1 MTNNYFNMPE
11 EKYISQILILFSVF
25 IVLLL
30 YFLISDDGL
39 NIYNK
44 IVSNRILNSFVASI
58 FFSFFILGI
67 SYYLNIS
74 LSIKR
79 KKIATNTQIN
89 ERKLRNELLHSL
101 DQHSDY
107 FCLIDS
113 KMRIFW
119 ANQELIN
126 INNDIIGSDAI
137 TIFFEEEIL
146 KQDTILHKVIETKES
161 IKYSKYYKKNSLY
174 KDEKYIELN
183 CIPIFDI
190 DDNIVYL
197 FLISRDI
204 TIQTQLEGSKS
215 RLNAIIDDSEDAIFV
230 IDKRGVIHSWNSA
243 AEIMFGYSADQI
255 IGQPL
260 TILDHCINF
269 ETLVSIT
276 KYAHDNTQ
284 SIQHID
290 FIPLNK
296 ANKKYFVSF
305 TIYPLFD
312 EIGNILGISTIVK
325 DKTDFVMAQK
335 ALVEN
340 EQKMRN
346 LALHIDKVREEERKQ
361 IAFAVHDE
369 LGYALSAIKMDTTWL
384 QNKVNINDKTI
395 SSRITGMLKLIDTAI
410 QKVKSIS
417 LDLRPSVLD
426 HFGLAAAI
434 EWQAGEFQRR
444 MSIRCKVTI
453 EPSDFNVKE
462 EFRVPIFRIFQEAIT
477 NIIRHAKAS
486 RVDIKLIYRNE
497 ILELDIIDNG
507 IGIPVE
513 KINDPNSFGL
523 LGIKEKAN
531 SIGGKAIIQ
540 NNKNNP
546 GTHVSLRLKIKKE
559 DIINE
564 NKQL

>member
-1 MTNNYFNMPE
+1 
-11 EKYISQILILFSVF
+11 
-25 IVLLL
+25 
-30 YFLISDDGL
+30 
-39 NIYNK
+39 
-44 IVSNRILNSFVASI
+44 
-58 FFSFFILGI
+58 
-67 SYYLNIS
+67 
-74 LSIKR
+74 
-79 KKIATNTQIN
+79 
-89 ERKLRNELLHSL
+89 
-101 DQHSDY
+101 
-107 FCLIDS
+107 
-113 KMRIFW
+113 
-119 ANQELIN
+119 
-126 INNDIIGSDAI
+126 
-137 TIFFEEEIL
+137 
-146 KQDTILHKVIETKES
+146 
-161 IKYSKYYKKNSLY
+161 
-174 KDEKYIELN
+174 
-183 CIPIFDI
+183 
-190 DDNIVYL
+190 
-197 FLISRDI
+197 
-204 TIQTQLEGSKS
+204 
-215 RLNAIIDDSEDAIFV
+215 
-230 IDKRGVIHSWNSA
+230 
-243 AEIMFGYSADQI
+243 
-255 IGQPL
+255 
-260 TILDHCINF
+260 
-269 ETLVSIT
+269 
-276 KYAHDNTQ
+276 
-284 SIQHID
+284 
-290 FIPLNK
+290 
-296 ANKKYFVSF
+296 
-305 TIYPLFD
+305 
-312 EIGNILGISTIVK
+312 
-325 DKTDFVMAQK
+325 MAQK

-384 QNKVNINDKTI
+384 QNKVNINDKNI
-395 SSRITGMLKLIDTAI
+395 SSRITGMLKLLDTAI

-513 KINDPNSFGL
+513 KINDPKSFGL

-546 GTHVSLRLKIKKE
+546 GTLISLRLKIKKE
-559 DIINE
+559 DIIND